1 MQTISKYDHHFERF
15 RVIRFFLTEQTST
28 ERFEDELSYR
38 VLQSTSTVRVFLKL
52 IFHLRCG
59 RVPFMPNFL
68 FEEQPP
74 AKQIEMGLLV
84 RYEAAKNLFENVMF
98 EEGFNLEKINKTP
111 EMLFGSL
118 VISVHGRPR
127 DDMNFLAFDSFL
139 FAAVKEF
146 VGIQMTV
153 VNSLITSLHILQF

>member
-1 MQTISKYDHHFERF
+1 
-15 RVIRFFLTEQTST
+15 
-28 ERFEDELSYR
+28 
-38 VLQSTSTVRVFLKL
+38 
-52 IFHLRCG
+52 
-59 RVPFMPNFL
+59 
-68 FEEQPP
+68 
-74 AKQIEMGLLV
+74 MGLLV